1 MNATQPLPALIV
13 GCGYLGQR
21 VATAWV
27 ASGRRV
33 FALTRTHSAELA
45 ALGITPI
52 VGDVLDPTSLTA
64 LPEVGAVLYA
74 VGLDRRAGRS
84 MRDVYVQGLYNV
96 LKVVRCAGPILY
108 VSSTGVYGQTE
119 GEWVDETSE
128 TKPLEESG
136 KVVLDAERMLR
147 THRPDAV
154 VLRFAGIYGPDRV
167 LRRQALLN
175 GEPLVG
181 DADKWLNLIH
191 VHDGRDAV
199 MAAETKAR
207 PGETYL
213 IADNE
218 PVPRRAFY
226 TQAAEILRA
235 PPAVFAPGFTSPTT
249 AKEANRR
256 IQNAKAKQE
265 LGFTPKFPTYREG
278 LRHAISGTYSD

>member
-33 FALTRTHSAELA
+33 FALTRSRSAELA
-45 ALGITPI
+45 ALGISPI
-52 VGDVLDPTSLTA
+52 VGDVLDPASLTR
-64 LPEVGAVLYA
+64 LPEVGVVLYA
-74 VGLDRRAGRS
+74 VGLDRRTGRS
-84 MRDVYVQGLYNV
+84 MRDVYVRGLENV
-96 LKVVRCAGPILY
+96 MKVVHCPGPILY
-108 VSSTGVYGQTE
+108 VSSTGVYGQTD

-128 TKPLEESG
+128 ANPLEESG
-136 KVVLDAERMLR
+136 KVVLEAEAMLR
-147 THRPDAV
+147 AHRPDAV
-154 VLRFAGIYGPDRV
+154 VLRFAGMYGPDRI
-167 LRRQALLN
+167 LRKQALLN

-181 DADKWLNLIH
+181 DAEKWLNLIH

-199 MAAETKAR
+199 IAAETMAR

-213 IADNE
+213 IADDE

-226 TQAAEILRA
+226 TQAAEILGAPRA
-235 PPAVFAPGFTSPTT
+235 AFAPGFTSPTT

-256 IQNAKAKQE
+256 IQNAKAKRQ
-265 LGFTPKFPTYREG
+265 LGFTPMFPTYREG
-278 LRHAISGTYSD
+278 LRHAIGESK

>member
-1 MNATQPLPALIV
+1 MNATPPTSAALIV
-13 GCGYLGQR
+13 GCGYLGSR

-33 FALTRTHSAELA
+33 LALTRSRSAELA

-52 VGDVLDPTSLTA
+52 VGDVLDPDSLKH
-64 LPEVGAVLYA
+64 LPEVGVVLYA

-84 MRDVYVQGLYNV
+84 MRDVYVNGLENV
-96 LKVVRCAGPILY
+96 LKTVRCSGPILY
-108 VSSTGVYGQTE
+108 VSSTGVYGQTD

-128 TKPLEESG
+128 TNPLEESG
-136 KVVLDAERMLR
+136 KVVLDAEAMLR
-147 THRPDAV
+147 TYRPDAM

-167 LRRQALLN
+167 LRKQALSN

-181 DADKWLNLIH
+181 DAEKWLNLIH

-199 MAAETKAR
+199 MAAEVNAR

-213 IADNE
+213 IADDE

-226 TQAAEILRA
+226 TEAAEILGA
-235 PPAVFAPGFTSPTT
+235 PPAAFVSSPTT

-265 LGFTPKFPTYREG
+265 LRFTPTLPTYREG
-278 LRHAISGTYSD
+278 LRHAIGESR

>member
-1 MNATQPLPALIV
+1 MNATPPTSAALIV
-13 GCGYLGQR
+13 GCGYLGSR

-33 FALTRTHSAELA
+33 LALTRSRSAELT
-45 ALGITPI
+45 ALGISPI
-52 VGDVLDPTSLTA
+52 VGDVLDPDSLTH
-64 LPEVGAVLYA
+64 LPDVGVVLYA

-84 MRDVYVQGLYNV
+84 MRDVYVQGLENV

-108 VSSTGVYGQTE
+108 VSSTGVYGQTD

-128 TKPLEESG
+128 TNPLEESG
-136 KVVLDAERMLR
+136 KVVLDAEAMLR
-147 THRPDAV
+147 KHRADAV

-167 LRRQALLN
+167 LRKQALLN

-181 DADKWLNLIH
+181 DAEKWLNLIH

-199 MAAETKAR
+199 IAAEVKAH

-213 IADNE
+213 IADDE

-226 TQAAEILRA
+226 TEAAEILGA
-235 PPAVFAPGFTSPTT
+235 PPATFVSSPTT

-256 IQNAKAKQE
+256 IRNAKAKRE
-265 LGFTPKFPTYREG
+265 LRFTPKLPTYREG
-278 LRHAISGTYSD
+278 LRHAIDESR